1 METPEDT
8 QRKRDQ
14 RTDQAG
20 HHQLG
25 CARCG
30 ALRWQRSGSFRLY
43 CHIRLRLAG
52 IGSSVTTAAVAAATA
67 TATAA
72 AVTAIL
78 SGPRPGPALTFA
90 LGANGLMLGGGLPRY
105 RCRERVADAVD

>member
-30 ALRWQRSGSFRLY
+30 ALRWQRSGSFRLC

-52 IGSSVTTAAVAAATA
+52 IGSSVTAAAVAAAATA
-67 TATAA
+67 ATAAPATAA
-72 AVTAIL
+72 AVAAIL
-78 SGPRPGPALTFA
+78 SGTRPGPALTFA
-90 LGANGLMLGGGLPRY
+90 LGANGLMLGGGLPRHW
-105 RCRERVADAVD
+105 CR